1 MSLTEK
7 GIQDLEFLPRSILV
21 LLSARPTG
29 CVTFILFHYEYMIVN
44 MQIQL

>member
-7 GIQDLEFLPRSILV
+7 GIQDLEFLPRIILV
-21 LLSARPTG
+21 LLSAHPTG